1 MDSIFRAIRQGRVEP
16 HSPPVELW
24 KALRMFLWDPLME
37 RKPGQI
43 MESFPPAS
51 PEIAET
57 VTRSR

>member
-1 MDSIFRAIRQGRVEP
+1 
-16 HSPPVELW
+16 
-24 KALRMFLWDPLME
+24 MFLWDPLME

-43 MESFPPAS
+43 MESFLPAS